1 MKTKKV
7 KQEQRQEQAVD
18 YKEKYLKALAD
29 YQNLIKRVEKEKEDF
44 VKFANEHLILRLLAV
59 FDSLEKAVD
68 EFEDESIKLIAKE
81 LWYILEKE
89 GVEQIEVREND
100 DFDPAI
106 MECIE
111 AEEDGKRLIVTRKG
125 YKMKGRV
132 IRAAEVKVVK

>member
-1 MKTKKV
+1 MRTKKV

-44 VKFANEHLILRLLAV
+44 VKFANEHLILRLLTV
-59 FDSLEKAVD
+59 LDSLEKAVD

-81 LWYILEKE
+81 LWNILEKE
-89 GVEQIEVREND
+89 GVERIEVREND
-100 DFDPAI
+100 SFNPEI

-111 AEEDGKRLIVTRKG
+111 AEEDGRRLIVTRKG
-125 YKMKGRV
+125 YKIKGKVLRPV
-132 IRAAEVKVVK
+132 EVKVVK